1 MLLTYFV
8 GYIQREIDDRHFEV
22 SLWPTMDFPFES
34 DLSDEL
40 FNINRKVRPLKGNRI
55 LLEYNS
61 DLNEFVIVAVR

>member
-1 MLLTYFV
+1 MVKAYFV
-8 GYIQREIDDRHFEV
+8 GYIKREIDERRFEV

-40 FNINRKVRPLKGNRI
+40 FTRKVRPLKGNRI

>member
-34 DLSDEL
+34 YLSDEL
-40 FNINRKVRPLKGNRI
+40 FNKKVRPLKGNRI

>member
-1 MLLTYFV
+1 MVKAYFV
-8 GYIQREIDDRHFEV
+8 GYIKREIDERRFEV